1 MVLFNPQPAT
11 RHITSGSKFRVLS
24 TGINVVM
31 PKSTE
36 EISLSGWVCSVF
48 ANLTF
53 ILHTVLDKSNAFP
66 RSRKTLSAAMKGSDY
81 RSVDCR
87 EISTRPQP
95 GDFAT
100 TRGSNCYHLVA
111 AIFPSRGRNYA
122 ITRSPQTNP
131 QRVHCGHLMQAN
143 HLPRG
148 RTKSPVRGGSGGRFP
163 KFPKF
168 PRKSSY
174 CTTNC

>member
-24 TGINVVM
+24 TGIKVVM
-31 PKSTE
+31 PKFTE

-66 RSRKTLSAAMKGSDY
+66 RSQKTLSAAMKGSDY

-95 GDFAT
+95 GDFAN

-131 QRVHCGHLMQAN
+131 QRVIAA
-143 HLPRG
+143 
-148 RTKSPVRGGSGGRFP
+148 T
-163 KFPKF
+163 
-168 PRKSSY
+168 
-174 CTTNC
+174 

>member
-24 TGINVVM
+24 TGIKVVM
-31 PKSTE
+31 PKFTE

-53 ILHTVLDKSNAFP
+53 ILHTVFDKSNAFP
-66 RSRKTLSAAMKGSDY
+66 HSRKTLSAAMKGSDY
-81 RSVDCR
+81 RPVDCR

-95 GDFAT
+95 GDFAN

-148 RTKSPVRGGSGGRFP
+148 RTKASRPRRFWRPVP
-163 KFPKF
+163 KVPQVPTQIFALH
-168 PRKSSY
+168 
-174 CTTNC
+174 N

>member
-1 MVLFNPQPAT
+1 MTKLRLSVKSDAAYRLSASSPKYQLSAIQAQLVYTGGEKYDGEYQVTP
-11 RHITSGSKFRVLS
+11 KF
-24 TGINVVM
+24 
-31 PKSTE
+31 TE

-66 RSRKTLSAAMKGSDY
+66 HSQKTLSAAMKGSDY
-81 RSVDCR
+81 RSADCR
-87 EISTRPQP
+87 EISTRTQP

-111 AIFPSRGRNYA
+111 AILPSRGRNYT

-131 QRVHCGHLMQAN
+131 QRVIAA
-143 HLPRG
+143 
-148 RTKSPVRGGSGGRFP
+148 T
-163 KFPKF
+163 
-168 PRKSSY
+168 
-174 CTTNC
+174 

>member
-24 TGINVVM
+24 TGIKVVM
-31 PKSTE
+31 PKFTE

-66 RSRKTLSAAMKGSDY
+66 HSQKTLSAAMKGSDY

-131 QRVHCGHLMQAN
+131 QRVHCGHLCRPTTYLVVARSVPSEAVLEAGSQS
-143 HLPRG
+143 
-148 RTKSPVRGGSGGRFP
+148 SPVPTQIFALH
-163 KFPKF
+163 
-168 PRKSSY
+168 
-174 CTTNC
+174 N